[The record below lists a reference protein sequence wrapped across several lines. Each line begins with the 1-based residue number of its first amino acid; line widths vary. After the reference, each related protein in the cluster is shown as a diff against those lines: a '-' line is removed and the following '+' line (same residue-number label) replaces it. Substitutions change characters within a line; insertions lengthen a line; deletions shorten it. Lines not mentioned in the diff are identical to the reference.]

1 MAGNLLLKARR
12 DAKRIMMGGFSE
24 DITITTPDDLTSIL
38 TKGLASKHYINFDS
52 DGLPINSKNAHIC
65 LDELDLLNKGYTVRN
80 SINEVSILNHK
91 VNVSDSTGIVKNYI
105 ITETFPDETIGL
117 IVCILG
123 DYGIN

>member
-1 MAGNLLLKARR
+1 MSGNLLLKARR

-24 DITITTPDDLTSIL
+24 DITITTPDDLVTVN

-65 LDELDLLNKGYTVRN
+65 LDELDLLDKGYTVRN

-91 VNVSDSTGIVKNYI
+91 VNVGDSTGIVKNYI